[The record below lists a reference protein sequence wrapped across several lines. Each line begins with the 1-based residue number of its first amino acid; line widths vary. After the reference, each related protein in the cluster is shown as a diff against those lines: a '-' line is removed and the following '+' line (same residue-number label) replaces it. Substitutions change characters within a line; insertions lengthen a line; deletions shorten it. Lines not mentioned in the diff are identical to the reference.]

1 MNVERSATAG
11 RIRSVRFARHQV
23 ALSESTAICL
33 ALSCYHHLLRR
44 GDTIKRPC
52 GRPTLLVWV
61 TRKWIRYIEESHTCL
76 AALDEEKKKKVVEDV
91 VTTWKSHVII
101 HGCNYYRL
109 FGLQLG
115 CAWVTYIT
123 RTEKRKKS
131 SLWKHPPG
139 LFLSFSESCCFP
151 SSSSI
156 VLFVDPICARHQ
168 RPLRAREQ
176 QHYNRITLWNN
187 NNNNNNIIQLSR
199 EKKLFFFSSFEKGK
213 NKTYDLNKHFKC
225 PGCRALEF
233 TRPGNISD
241 GPSPIAAIRCLIFAL
256 SNSVHVTKSDILF
269 MIIFFFPSFS
279 LVYSMMNTRRWRL
292 MMHRGTPTS
301 PIKSSP
307 SGARRLFFFL
317 FFFFHLLYQQQ
328 LQ

>member
-123 RTEKRKKS
+123 RTEKKKKKFLVKTS
-131 SLWKHPPG
+131 SRAVSL
-139 LFLSFSESCCFP
+139 LFRELLFP
-151 SSSSI
+151 
-156 VLFVDPICARHQ
+156 
-168 RPLRAREQ
+168 
-176 QHYNRITLWNN
+176 
-187 NNNNNNIIQLSR
+187 
-199 EKKLFFFSSFEKGK
+199 LFFF
-213 NKTYDLNKHFKC
+213 YC
-225 PGCRALEF
+225 VVCRSHL
-233 TRPGNISD
+233 RP
-241 GPSPIAAIRCLIFAL
+241 PPAAI
-256 SNSVHVTKSDILF
+256 
-269 MIIFFFPSFS
+269 
-279 LVYSMMNTRRWRL
+279 TRKRATTL
-292 MMHRGTPTS
+292 
-301 PIKSSP
+301 
-307 SGARRLFFFL
+307 
-317 FFFFHLLYQQQ
+317 QQNHP
-328 LQ
+328 LK